1 MNKEYLNV
9 ILADD
14 DEGNLILFK
23 SILQDLK
30 IHIKVKTFCN
40 ITDTMEYLNSDDAV
54 IPEVFFMNFN
64 TSGKN
69 CITYLSELKADNRF
83 DHMTTVIYAQSISS
97 EDEEEIFVNGA
108 NVLMKKPDNYRDMKK
123 NVTDIMTVT
132 WQYHTSGLNKNN
144 FIMKV

>member
-30 IHIKVKTFCN
+30 IHIKVKTFGN
-40 ITDTMEYLNSDDAV
+40 ISDTMEYLNTDGAV

-64 TSGKN
+64 ISGKN
-69 CITYLSELKADNRF
+69 CIEYLSELKADHRF
-83 DHMTTVIYAQSISS
+83 DHMTTVIYTQSISS

-108 NVLMKKPDNYRDMKK
+108 NVLMKKPDNYGDMKK
-123 NVTDIMTVT
+123 NITDIMTVT